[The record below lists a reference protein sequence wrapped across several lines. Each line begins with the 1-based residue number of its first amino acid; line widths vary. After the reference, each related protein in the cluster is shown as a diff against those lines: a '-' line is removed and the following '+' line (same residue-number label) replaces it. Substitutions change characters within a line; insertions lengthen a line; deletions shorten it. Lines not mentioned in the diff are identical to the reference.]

1 MAQSKL
7 NDKHPIRSDS
17 SGQSELIK
25 ILPRGD
31 GYGSRGV
38 WQRRRVKEL
47 LVADEVTDLVCE
59 TLWPRL
65 VGADWGIETL

>member
-38 WQRRRVKEL
+38 WQRRRVNEL